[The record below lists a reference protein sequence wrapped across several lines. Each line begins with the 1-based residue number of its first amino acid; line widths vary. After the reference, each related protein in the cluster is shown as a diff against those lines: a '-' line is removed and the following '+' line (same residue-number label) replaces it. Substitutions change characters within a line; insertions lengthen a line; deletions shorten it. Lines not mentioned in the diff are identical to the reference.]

1 MDLHYAAVHDV
12 IHPTAIF
19 HSYQEADH
27 PPTSASSSAD
37 DSRSSSWEVSHLN
50 PKNRIDSLDPPKE
63 PLWRIDGCA
72 GLGTQF
78 YVVPT
83 FIEDIPPLRFDVY
96 ISQDAVESPYIRD
109 VLDFNDVFH
118 MRERGRIQR
127 TGVCSYVL
135 RALQSWTQKYGMGRV
150 KALYYEQPFGTR
162 IMLANL
168 PLDIRDVEIHIIQ
181 MHNIESHHLS
191 PRQLMELWSPAIEEL
206 PPPIDIFRLTFVQ
219 QLHDSVC
226 LVRYRGGEDSGHNAK
241 NGEEGEVWVMKALTS
256 GVKYMYHELRVLLA
270 MPPHPNVIARPTRLV
285 TKQSEWNKNK
295 TLVVGFIVPYYTGGG
310 LRDELP
316 VLRMNGLLELRDQ
329 ARWAT
334 QICTGLLHIQEKA
347 KTYYPDLRLDQIV
360 VSSVDQR
367 LVILDF
373 EQRGVWCEF
382 ASPEINAIEYTR
394 LLALDDDADV
404 LKEASM
410 TTRTRPSADAT
421 TTTTTTE
428 DPLYDG
434 PNEPYAG
441 TLTRL
446 LPGWEDLCF
455 NEDHYKN
462 PPGGYNVPWLCLT
475 RAEHEYAQV
484 YMLGRL
490 LWCLFEGMSA
500 PQRGAIWASYR
511 HEPEFDFPEFRRT
524 PPALRRLIDACTR
537 GRRGQLSSLVV
548 RKGSKLVLR
557 REEQDHHNNKKNNN
571 EDEDDDDDDN
581 EGTAEEIEKVATAFW
596 KEEIKWA
603 DEFLREREVKM
614 AKGTWDANHFGRPS
628 LREVASAL
636 DDFRATL
643 DS

>member
-19 HSYQEADH
+19 HSDSETVQTAGH
-27 PPTSASSSAD
+27 PAVDTGI
-37 DSRSSSWEVSHLN
+37 SSWETSHLN
-50 PKNRIDSLDPPKE
+50 PKNRIDSLDPPKA

-78 YVVPT
+78 YAVPT
-83 FIEDIPPLRFDVY
+83 FIQDVPPLRFDVY
-96 ISQDAVESPYIRD
+96 ISHDAVGSDYIRN

-118 MRERGRIQR
+118 MRERSRIQR

-135 RALQSWTQKYGMGRV
+135 RALQSWTRKYGMGRI

-168 PLDIRDVEIHIIQ
+168 LLDIRDVEVHVIQ

-191 PRQLMELWSPAIEEL
+191 PRQLTELWSPAIEAL
-206 PPPIDIFRLTFVQ
+206 PPSIDIFNLTFVQ

-226 LVRYRGGEDSGHNAK
+226 LVRCR
-241 NGEEGEVWVMKALTS
+241 GEEGSGLNAEHGEGGDVWVMKALTS

-270 MPPHPNVIARPTRLV
+270 MPSHPNIIAKPTRLV

-295 TLVVGFIVPYYTGGG
+295 TLVVGFMVPYYAGGG

-316 VLRMNGLLELRDQ
+316 VLRMNGLLELKDQ
-329 ARWAT
+329 TRWAT
-334 QICTGLLHIQEKA
+334 QICAGLLHIQEEA
-347 KTYYPDLRLDQIV
+347 GTYYPDLRLDQIV
-360 VSSVDQR
+360 VSSIDQR

-394 LLALDDDADV
+394 LLALDDDA
-404 LKEASM
+404 EHIH
-410 TTRTRPSADAT
+410 
-421 TTTTTTE
+421 
-428 DPLYDG
+428 DG
-434 PNEPYAG
+434 PNEPYTG

-446 LPGWEDLCF
+446 LPGWEELCF

-462 PPGGYNVPWLCLT
+462 PPRGYNVPWLCLT
-475 RAEHEYAQV
+475 RAEQEYAHV

-511 HEPEFDFPEFRRT
+511 NEPEFDFPEFRRT
-524 PPALRRLIDACTR
+524 PPALRALIDACTR

-557 REEQDHHNNKKNNN
+557 REEESGSDGG
-571 EDEDDDDDDN
+571 D
-581 EGTAEEIEKVATAFW
+581 GTPEEITAVATGFW
-596 KEEIKWA
+596 KQEVKWA
-603 DEFLREREVKM
+603 GAFLAEREAKM
-614 AKGTWDANHFGRPS
+614 ADGTWEANVFGRPT
-628 LREVASAL
+628 LREVARAL
-636 DDFRATL
+636 DEFRVEAVGGL
-643 DS
+643 

>member
-19 HSYQEADH
+19 HSYHETDRFQSAGDPAVDSGISPWE
-27 PPTSASSSAD
+27 TSY
-37 DSRSSSWEVSHLN
+37 LN
-50 PKNRIDSLDPPKE
+50 PKNRIDSLEPPKA

-78 YVVPT
+78 YAVPT
-83 FIEDIPPLRFDVY
+83 FIKDVPPLRFDVY
-96 ISQDAVESPYIRD
+96 ISQDAVGSDYIRD

-118 MRERGRIQR
+118 MRERARIQR

-135 RALQSWTQKYGMGRV
+135 RALQSWTQKYGMDRV

-168 PLDIRDVEIHIIQ
+168 PLDIRDVEIHVVQ

-191 PRQLMELWSPAIEEL
+191 PRQLTELWSPATEAL
-206 PPPIDIFRLTFVQ
+206 PPSIDIFNLAFVQ

-226 LVRYRGGEDSGHNAK
+226 LVRCR
-241 NGEEGEVWVMKALTS
+241 GEEGSGQGTEASEGGDVWVMKALTS

-270 MPPHPNVIARPTRLV
+270 MPPHSNIIAKPTRLV
-285 TKQSEWNKNK
+285 TKRSEWNKNK
-295 TLVVGFIVPYYTGGG
+295 TLVVGFIVPYYAGGG

-316 VLRMNGLLELRDQ
+316 LLRMNGLLGHQDQ
-329 ARWAT
+329 SRWAI
-334 QICTGLLHIQEKA
+334 QICAGLLHIHEEA
-347 KTYYPDLRLDQIV
+347 GTYYPDLRLDQIV

-404 LKEASM
+404 LKEAYNRK
-410 TTRTRPSADAT
+410 TVDCGI
-421 TTTTTTE
+421 E
-428 DPLYDG
+428 HIYDE

-446 LPGWEDLCF
+446 LPGWEELCF

-462 PPGGYNVPWLCLT
+462 PPQGYNVPWLCIT
-475 RAEHEYAQV
+475 RAEQEYAQV

-490 LWCLFEGMSA
+490 LWCIFEGMSA

-511 HEPEFDFPEFRRT
+511 NEPEFDFPEFRRT
-524 PPALRRLIDACTR
+524 PPQLRALIDACTR

-557 REEQDHHNNKKNNN
+557 RDGNDAVAAGDKG
-571 EDEDDDDDDN
+571 D
-581 EGTAEEIEKVATAFW
+581 GTAGEIEAVAKGFW
-596 KEEIKWA
+596 KEEVEWA
-603 DEFLREREVKM
+603 GDFLREREVKI
-614 AKGTWDANHFGRPS
+614 ANGTWDANCFGRPT

-636 DDFRATL
+636 DEFQAEVLRSSNNDACL
-643 DS
+643 S